1 MAKYDW
7 KIEPRDEDWSDDTYA
22 YFLIHINLKRMVE
35 YLTKEFKKD
44 WWFKGD
50 YGQDNCYIV
59 AENNNFPVRLFFTF
73 DEGGWAD
80 ITRHYTD
87 GASYTDDHLGSWHF
101 AKYDINY
108 SFDTIKDNIKDY
120 FKKFEESIMKEK
132 KSLTERDDLIKNSD
146 VKRWMISGGDVQI
159 TFKDGNE
166 LVGIIV
172 EYRKDETDSKAE
184 CYLCEDITSDYTRD
198 YFIVESYNG
207 KIMSIKFQSYDHLID
222 YMDKN
227 NYELVESKKEKR
239 KSIKENKSMTL
250 QDAWNNDDKELF
262 LSMINWLETNRKI
275 TSKESKDLEEIY
287 DNWGEY
293 KDENPNAKIKFGDL
307 VINIKESLTELF
319 EYEGGIPLDELMDI
333 LTEEWQENNTNNLL
347 FRESS
352 HWDDESRDENRYIE
366 ISAILDFATPYNS
379 GYSFSNKKIQKQ
391 YDKSIEELR
400 NEVEDDDF
408 DDVLYEYEPILL
420 LIAIDLKEEIIYAS
434 VDLGNGVVEDV
445 AREKLADNEKD
456 FRKQIQRMINAF

>member
-59 AENNNFPVRLFFTF
+59 AENNEFPVRLFFTF

-120 FKKFEESIMKEK
+120 FKKFEESMKKEK
-132 KSLTERDDLIKNSD
+132 KS
-146 VKRWMISGGDVQI
+146 
-159 TFKDGNE
+159 
-166 LVGIIV
+166 
-172 EYRKDETDSKAE
+172 
-184 CYLCEDITSDYTRD
+184 
-198 YFIVESYNG
+198 
-207 KIMSIKFQSYDHLID
+207 
-222 YMDKN
+222 
-227 NYELVESKKEKR
+227 
-239 KSIKENKSMTL
+239 
-250 QDAWNNDDKELF
+250 
-262 LSMINWLETNRKI
+262 
-275 TSKESKDLEEIY
+275 
-287 DNWGEY
+287 
-293 KDENPNAKIKFGDL
+293 
-307 VINIKESLTELF
+307 IKESF

-352 HWDDESRDENRYIE
+352 HWNDESRDENRYIE
-366 ISAILDFATPYNS
+366 ISAILDFSTPYNS

-391 YDKSIEELR
+391 YDESIEELR
-400 NEVEDDDF
+400 DEVEDDDF
-408 DDVLYEYEPILL
+408 YDVLYEYEPILL

>member
-44 WWFKGD
+44 WWFKAD

-59 AENNNFPVRLFFTF
+59 AENNEFPVRLFFTF

-87 GASYTDDHLGSWHF
+87 GATLKDDLLGSWHF
-101 AKYDINY
+101 AKYDVDY
-108 SFDTIKDNIKDY
+108 SYAVIRDNIENY
-120 FKKFEESIMKEK
+120 FYKFEESMKENK
-132 KSLTERDDLIKNSD
+132 KSL
-146 VKRWMISGGDVQI
+146 
-159 TFKDGNE
+159 
-166 LVGIIV
+166 
-172 EYRKDETDSKAE
+172 
-184 CYLCEDITSDYTRD
+184 
-198 YFIVESYNG
+198 
-207 KIMSIKFQSYDHLID
+207 
-222 YMDKN
+222 
-227 NYELVESKKEKR
+227 
-239 KSIKENKSMTL
+239 
-250 QDAWNNDDKELF
+250 
-262 LSMINWLETNRKI
+262 
-275 TSKESKDLEEIY
+275 KES
-287 DNWGEY
+287 
-293 KDENPNAKIKFGDL
+293 
-307 VINIKESLTELF
+307 F

-352 HWDDESRDENRYIE
+352 HWDDESRDEDRYIE
-366 ISAILDFATPYNS
+366 ISAILDFATPYNT

-391 YDKSIEELR
+391 YDESIEELR

-408 DDVLYEYEPILL
+408 DDVLYECEPILL
-420 LIAIDLKEEIIYAS
+420 FIVIDLKEEIIGAS
-434 VDLGNGVVEDV
+434 IDLGNSVVEDV

-456 FRKQIQRMINAF
+456 FRKQIQRMIDAF

>member
-7 KIEPRDEDWSDDTYA
+7 KVEPRDDDWSDDTYA

-44 WWFKGD
+44 WWFKAD

-59 AENNNFPVRLFFTF
+59 AENNEFPVRLFFTF

-87 GASYTDDHLGSWHF
+87 GATLKDDLLGSWHF
-101 AKYDINY
+101 AKYDVDY
-108 SFDTIKDNIKDY
+108 SYAVIRDNIENY
-120 FKKFEESIMKEK
+120 FYKFEESMKKEK
-132 KSLTERDDLIKNSD
+132 KS
-146 VKRWMISGGDVQI
+146 
-159 TFKDGNE
+159 
-166 LVGIIV
+166 
-172 EYRKDETDSKAE
+172 
-184 CYLCEDITSDYTRD
+184 
-198 YFIVESYNG
+198 
-207 KIMSIKFQSYDHLID
+207 
-222 YMDKN
+222 
-227 NYELVESKKEKR
+227 
-239 KSIKENKSMTL
+239 
-250 QDAWNNDDKELF
+250 
-262 LSMINWLETNRKI
+262 
-275 TSKESKDLEEIY
+275 
-287 DNWGEY
+287 
-293 KDENPNAKIKFGDL
+293 
-307 VINIKESLTELF
+307 IKESF

-352 HWDDESRDENRYIE
+352 HWDDESRDEDRYIE

-391 YDKSIEELR
+391 YDESIEELR

-420 LIAIDLKEEIIYAS
+420 FIVIDLKEEIIGAS
-434 VDLGNGVVEDV
+434 IDLGNSVVEDV

-456 FRKQIQRMINAF
+456 FRKQIQRMIDAF

>member
-44 WWFKGD
+44 WWFKAD

-87 GASYTDDHLGSWHF
+87 GATLKDDLLGSWHF
-101 AKYDINY
+101 AKYDVDY
-108 SFDTIKDNIKDY
+108 SYAVIRDNIENY
-120 FKKFEESIMKEK
+120 FYKFEESMKENK
-132 KSLTERDDLIKNSD
+132 KSL
-146 VKRWMISGGDVQI
+146 
-159 TFKDGNE
+159 
-166 LVGIIV
+166 
-172 EYRKDETDSKAE
+172 
-184 CYLCEDITSDYTRD
+184 
-198 YFIVESYNG
+198 
-207 KIMSIKFQSYDHLID
+207 
-222 YMDKN
+222 
-227 NYELVESKKEKR
+227 
-239 KSIKENKSMTL
+239 
-250 QDAWNNDDKELF
+250 
-262 LSMINWLETNRKI
+262 
-275 TSKESKDLEEIY
+275 KES
-287 DNWGEY
+287 
-293 KDENPNAKIKFGDL
+293 
-307 VINIKESLTELF
+307 F

-352 HWDDESRDENRYIE
+352 HWDDESRDENRYVE
-366 ISAILDFATPYNS
+366 ISAILDFSTPYDS

-391 YDKSIEELR
+391 YDETIEELR

-408 DDVLYEYEPILL
+408 DDVLYECEPILL
-420 LIAIDLKEEIIYAS
+420 FIVIDLKEEIIGAS
-434 VDLGNGVVEDV
+434 IDLGNSVVEDV

-456 FRKQIQRMINAF
+456 FRKQIQRMIDAF

>member
-44 WWFKGD
+44 WWFKAD

-120 FKKFEESIMKEK
+120 FKKFEESMKKEK
-132 KSLTERDDLIKNSD
+132 KS
-146 VKRWMISGGDVQI
+146 
-159 TFKDGNE
+159 
-166 LVGIIV
+166 
-172 EYRKDETDSKAE
+172 
-184 CYLCEDITSDYTRD
+184 
-198 YFIVESYNG
+198 
-207 KIMSIKFQSYDHLID
+207 
-222 YMDKN
+222 
-227 NYELVESKKEKR
+227 
-239 KSIKENKSMTL
+239 
-250 QDAWNNDDKELF
+250 
-262 LSMINWLETNRKI
+262 
-275 TSKESKDLEEIY
+275 
-287 DNWGEY
+287 
-293 KDENPNAKIKFGDL
+293 
-307 VINIKESLTELF
+307 IKESF

-352 HWDDESRDENRYIE
+352 HWDDEARDENRYIE

-391 YDKSIEELR
+391 YDESIEELR

-408 DDVLYEYEPILL
+408 DDVLYECEPILL

>member
-7 KIEPRDEDWSDDTYA
+7 KIEPRNEDWSDDTYA

-44 WWFKGD
+44 WWFKAA

-59 AENNNFPVRLFFTF
+59 AENNEFPVRLFFTF

-80 ITRHYTD
+80 ITRHYTN

-108 SFDTIKDNIKDY
+108 SFDTIRDNIKDY

-132 KSLTERDDLIKNSD
+132 KS
-146 VKRWMISGGDVQI
+146 
-159 TFKDGNE
+159 
-166 LVGIIV
+166 
-172 EYRKDETDSKAE
+172 
-184 CYLCEDITSDYTRD
+184 
-198 YFIVESYNG
+198 
-207 KIMSIKFQSYDHLID
+207 
-222 YMDKN
+222 
-227 NYELVESKKEKR
+227 
-239 KSIKENKSMTL
+239 
-250 QDAWNNDDKELF
+250 
-262 LSMINWLETNRKI
+262 
-275 TSKESKDLEEIY
+275 
-287 DNWGEY
+287 
-293 KDENPNAKIKFGDL
+293 
-307 VINIKESLTELF
+307 IKESF

-352 HWDDESRDENRYIE
+352 HWDDEARDENRYIE
-366 ISAILDFATPYNS
+366 ISAILDFATPYDS

-391 YDKSIEELR
+391 YNESIEELR

-408 DDVLYEYEPILL
+408 DDVLHEYEPILL

-434 VDLGNGVVEDV
+434 VDLGNDIVEDV
-445 AREKLADNEKD
+445 AWEKLADNEKD

>member
-44 WWFKGD
+44 WWFKAD

-59 AENNNFPVRLFFTF
+59 AENNEFPVRLFFTF

-101 AKYDINY
+101 GKYDVDY
-108 SFDTIKDNIKDY
+108 SYAVIRDNIKDY

-132 KSLTERDDLIKNSD
+132 KS
-146 VKRWMISGGDVQI
+146 
-159 TFKDGNE
+159 
-166 LVGIIV
+166 
-172 EYRKDETDSKAE
+172 
-184 CYLCEDITSDYTRD
+184 
-198 YFIVESYNG
+198 
-207 KIMSIKFQSYDHLID
+207 
-222 YMDKN
+222 
-227 NYELVESKKEKR
+227 
-239 KSIKENKSMTL
+239 
-250 QDAWNNDDKELF
+250 
-262 LSMINWLETNRKI
+262 
-275 TSKESKDLEEIY
+275 
-287 DNWGEY
+287 
-293 KDENPNAKIKFGDL
+293 
-307 VINIKESLTELF
+307 IKESF

-352 HWDDESRDENRYIE
+352 HWNDESRDENRYIE
-366 ISAILDFATPYNS
+366 ISAILDFSTPYNS

-391 YDKSIEELR
+391 YDESIEELR
-400 NEVEDDDF
+400 DEVEDDDF
-408 DDVLYEYEPILL
+408 YDVLYEYEPILL

>member
-44 WWFKGD
+44 WWFKAD

-59 AENNNFPVRLFFTF
+59 AENNEFPVRLFFTF

-80 ITRHYTD
+80 ITRHYTN

-132 KSLTERDDLIKNSD
+132 KS
-146 VKRWMISGGDVQI
+146 
-159 TFKDGNE
+159 
-166 LVGIIV
+166 
-172 EYRKDETDSKAE
+172 
-184 CYLCEDITSDYTRD
+184 
-198 YFIVESYNG
+198 
-207 KIMSIKFQSYDHLID
+207 
-222 YMDKN
+222 
-227 NYELVESKKEKR
+227 
-239 KSIKENKSMTL
+239 
-250 QDAWNNDDKELF
+250 
-262 LSMINWLETNRKI
+262 
-275 TSKESKDLEEIY
+275 
-287 DNWGEY
+287 
-293 KDENPNAKIKFGDL
+293 
-307 VINIKESLTELF
+307 IKESF

-352 HWDDESRDENRYIE
+352 HWDDEARDENRYIE
-366 ISAILDFATPYNS
+366 ISAILDFSTPYNS

-391 YDKSIEELR
+391 YNESIEELR

>member
-7 KIEPRDEDWSDDTYA
+7 KIEPRNEDWSDDTYA

-44 WWFKGD
+44 WWFKAN

-59 AENNNFPVRLFFTF
+59 AENNEFPVRLFFTF

-80 ITRHYTD
+80 ITRHYTN

-108 SFDTIKDNIKDY
+108 SFDTIRDNIKDY

-132 KSLTERDDLIKNSD
+132 KS
-146 VKRWMISGGDVQI
+146 
-159 TFKDGNE
+159 
-166 LVGIIV
+166 
-172 EYRKDETDSKAE
+172 
-184 CYLCEDITSDYTRD
+184 
-198 YFIVESYNG
+198 
-207 KIMSIKFQSYDHLID
+207 
-222 YMDKN
+222 
-227 NYELVESKKEKR
+227 
-239 KSIKENKSMTL
+239 
-250 QDAWNNDDKELF
+250 
-262 LSMINWLETNRKI
+262 
-275 TSKESKDLEEIY
+275 
-287 DNWGEY
+287 
-293 KDENPNAKIKFGDL
+293 
-307 VINIKESLTELF
+307 IKESF

-352 HWDDESRDENRYIE
+352 HWNDESRDENRYIE

-391 YDKSIEELR
+391 YDESIEELR
-400 NEVEDDDF
+400 DEVEDDDF

>member
-44 WWFKGD
+44 WWFKAD

-59 AENNNFPVRLFFTF
+59 AENNEFPVRLFFTF

-120 FKKFEESIMKEK
+120 FKKFEESMKKEK
-132 KSLTERDDLIKNSD
+132 KS
-146 VKRWMISGGDVQI
+146 
-159 TFKDGNE
+159 
-166 LVGIIV
+166 
-172 EYRKDETDSKAE
+172 
-184 CYLCEDITSDYTRD
+184 
-198 YFIVESYNG
+198 
-207 KIMSIKFQSYDHLID
+207 
-222 YMDKN
+222 
-227 NYELVESKKEKR
+227 
-239 KSIKENKSMTL
+239 
-250 QDAWNNDDKELF
+250 
-262 LSMINWLETNRKI
+262 
-275 TSKESKDLEEIY
+275 
-287 DNWGEY
+287 
-293 KDENPNAKIKFGDL
+293 
-307 VINIKESLTELF
+307 IKESF

-352 HWDDESRDENRYIE
+352 HWDDEARDENRYIE

-391 YDKSIEELR
+391 YDESIEELR

-408 DDVLYEYEPILL
+408 DDVLYECEPILL

>member
-44 WWFKGD
+44 WWFKAD

-120 FKKFEESIMKEK
+120 FKKFEESMKKEK
-132 KSLTERDDLIKNSD
+132 KL
-146 VKRWMISGGDVQI
+146 
-159 TFKDGNE
+159 
-166 LVGIIV
+166 
-172 EYRKDETDSKAE
+172 
-184 CYLCEDITSDYTRD
+184 
-198 YFIVESYNG
+198 
-207 KIMSIKFQSYDHLID
+207 
-222 YMDKN
+222 
-227 NYELVESKKEKR
+227 
-239 KSIKENKSMTL
+239 
-250 QDAWNNDDKELF
+250 
-262 LSMINWLETNRKI
+262 
-275 TSKESKDLEEIY
+275 
-287 DNWGEY
+287 
-293 KDENPNAKIKFGDL
+293 
-307 VINIKESLTELF
+307 IKESF
-319 EYEGGIPLDELMDI
+319 EYEGGIPLDELVDI

-352 HWDDESRDENRYIE
+352 HWDDEARDENRYIE

-391 YDKSIEELR
+391 YDESIEELR

-408 DDVLYEYEPILL
+408 YDVLYEYEPILL

-445 AREKLADNEKD
+445 AREKLVDNEKD

>member
-44 WWFKGD
+44 WWFKAD

-59 AENNNFPVRLFFTF
+59 AENNKFPVRLFFTF

-87 GASYTDDHLGSWHF
+87 GATLKDDLLGSWHF
-101 AKYDINY
+101 AKYDVDY
-108 SFDTIKDNIKDY
+108 SYAVIRDNIENY
-120 FKKFEESIMKEK
+120 FYKFEESMKENK
-132 KSLTERDDLIKNSD
+132 KSL
-146 VKRWMISGGDVQI
+146 
-159 TFKDGNE
+159 
-166 LVGIIV
+166 
-172 EYRKDETDSKAE
+172 
-184 CYLCEDITSDYTRD
+184 
-198 YFIVESYNG
+198 
-207 KIMSIKFQSYDHLID
+207 
-222 YMDKN
+222 
-227 NYELVESKKEKR
+227 
-239 KSIKENKSMTL
+239 
-250 QDAWNNDDKELF
+250 
-262 LSMINWLETNRKI
+262 
-275 TSKESKDLEEIY
+275 KES
-287 DNWGEY
+287 
-293 KDENPNAKIKFGDL
+293 
-307 VINIKESLTELF
+307 F

-352 HWDDESRDENRYIE
+352 HWDDESRDEDRYIE
-366 ISAILDFATPYNS
+366 ISAILDFATPYNT

-391 YDKSIEELR
+391 YDESIEELR

-408 DDVLYEYEPILL
+408 DDVLYECEPILL
-420 LIAIDLKEEIIYAS
+420 FIVIDLKEEIIGAS
-434 VDLGNGVVEDV
+434 IDLGNSVVEDV

-456 FRKQIQRMINAF
+456 FRKQIQRMIDAF

>member
-44 WWFKGD
+44 WWFKAD

-59 AENNNFPVRLFFTF
+59 AENNEFPVRLFFTF

-80 ITRHYTD
+80 ITRHYTN
-87 GASYTDDHLGSWHF
+87 GASYTNDNLGSWHF

-132 KSLTERDDLIKNSD
+132 KS
-146 VKRWMISGGDVQI
+146 
-159 TFKDGNE
+159 
-166 LVGIIV
+166 
-172 EYRKDETDSKAE
+172 
-184 CYLCEDITSDYTRD
+184 
-198 YFIVESYNG
+198 
-207 KIMSIKFQSYDHLID
+207 
-222 YMDKN
+222 
-227 NYELVESKKEKR
+227 
-239 KSIKENKSMTL
+239 
-250 QDAWNNDDKELF
+250 
-262 LSMINWLETNRKI
+262 
-275 TSKESKDLEEIY
+275 
-287 DNWGEY
+287 
-293 KDENPNAKIKFGDL
+293 
-307 VINIKESLTELF
+307 IKESF

-352 HWDDESRDENRYIE
+352 HWNDESRDENRYIE
-366 ISAILDFATPYNS
+366 ISAILDFSTPYNS

-391 YDKSIEELR
+391 YDESIEELR
-400 NEVEDDDF
+400 DEVEDDDF
-408 DDVLYEYEPILL
+408 DDVLYECEPILL

-445 AREKLADNEKD
+445 AKEKLADNEKD
-456 FRKQIQRMINAF
+456 FRKQIQGMINAF

>member
-1 MAKYDW
+1 MTKYDW
-7 KIEPRDEDWSDDTYA
+7 KIEPRNEDWSDDIYA

-44 WWFKGD
+44 WWFKAD

-59 AENNNFPVRLFFTF
+59 AENNEFPVRLFFTF

-80 ITRHYTD
+80 ITRHYIN

-108 SFDTIKDNIKDY
+108 SFDTIRDNIKDY

-132 KSLTERDDLIKNSD
+132 KS
-146 VKRWMISGGDVQI
+146 
-159 TFKDGNE
+159 
-166 LVGIIV
+166 
-172 EYRKDETDSKAE
+172 
-184 CYLCEDITSDYTRD
+184 
-198 YFIVESYNG
+198 
-207 KIMSIKFQSYDHLID
+207 
-222 YMDKN
+222 
-227 NYELVESKKEKR
+227 
-239 KSIKENKSMTL
+239 
-250 QDAWNNDDKELF
+250 
-262 LSMINWLETNRKI
+262 
-275 TSKESKDLEEIY
+275 
-287 DNWGEY
+287 
-293 KDENPNAKIKFGDL
+293 
-307 VINIKESLTELF
+307 IKESF

-352 HWDDESRDENRYIE
+352 HWDDEARDENRYIE

-391 YDKSIEELR
+391 YDESIEELR

-408 DDVLYEYEPILL
+408 DDVLYECEPILL

-445 AREKLADNEKD
+445 AKEKLADNEKD

>member
-7 KIEPRDEDWSDDTYA
+7 KVEPRDDDWSDDTYT
-22 YFLIHINLKRMVE
+22 YYLIYINLKRMVE

-44 WWFKGD
+44 WRFEGD

-80 ITRHYTD
+80 ITRHYIN
-87 GASYTDDHLGSWHF
+87 GASYTDDRLGSWHF
-101 AKYDINY
+101 GKYDIDY
-108 SFDTIKDNIKDY
+108 SYAVIRDNIEDY
-120 FKKFEESIMKEK
+120 FNKFEESMKKEK
-132 KSLTERDDLIKNSD
+132 KS
-146 VKRWMISGGDVQI
+146 
-159 TFKDGNE
+159 
-166 LVGIIV
+166 
-172 EYRKDETDSKAE
+172 
-184 CYLCEDITSDYTRD
+184 
-198 YFIVESYNG
+198 
-207 KIMSIKFQSYDHLID
+207 
-222 YMDKN
+222 
-227 NYELVESKKEKR
+227 
-239 KSIKENKSMTL
+239 
-250 QDAWNNDDKELF
+250 
-262 LSMINWLETNRKI
+262 
-275 TSKESKDLEEIY
+275 
-287 DNWGEY
+287 
-293 KDENPNAKIKFGDL
+293 
-307 VINIKESLTELF
+307 IKESF

-333 LTEEWQENNTNNLL
+333 LTEEWQENNTNNRL

-391 YDKSIEELR
+391 YDESIEELR

-408 DDVLYEYEPILL
+408 DDVLYECEPILL

>member
-7 KIEPRDEDWSDDTYA
+7 KIKPRDEDWSDDTYA

-44 WWFKGD
+44 WWFKAD

-59 AENNNFPVRLFFTF
+59 AENHNFPVRLFFTF
-73 DEGGWAD
+73 EEGGWAD

-87 GASYTDDHLGSWHF
+87 GATLKDDLLGSWHF
-101 AKYDINY
+101 AKYDVDY
-108 SFDTIKDNIKDY
+108 SYAVIRDNIENY
-120 FKKFEESIMKEK
+120 FYKFEESMKENK
-132 KSLTERDDLIKNSD
+132 KSL
-146 VKRWMISGGDVQI
+146 
-159 TFKDGNE
+159 
-166 LVGIIV
+166 
-172 EYRKDETDSKAE
+172 
-184 CYLCEDITSDYTRD
+184 
-198 YFIVESYNG
+198 
-207 KIMSIKFQSYDHLID
+207 
-222 YMDKN
+222 
-227 NYELVESKKEKR
+227 
-239 KSIKENKSMTL
+239 
-250 QDAWNNDDKELF
+250 
-262 LSMINWLETNRKI
+262 
-275 TSKESKDLEEIY
+275 KES
-287 DNWGEY
+287 
-293 KDENPNAKIKFGDL
+293 
-307 VINIKESLTELF
+307 F

-352 HWDDESRDENRYIE
+352 HWDDEARDEDRYIE
-366 ISAILDFATPYNS
+366 ISAILDFSIPYNT

-391 YDKSIEELR
+391 YDESIEELH

-408 DDVLYEYEPILL
+408 DDVLYECEPILL

-434 VDLGNGVVEDV
+434 VDLGNGVAEDV

>member
-44 WWFKGD
+44 WWFKAD

-59 AENNNFPVRLFFTF
+59 AENNRFPVRLFFTF

-87 GASYTDDHLGSWHF
+87 GATLKDDLLGSWHF
-101 AKYDINY
+101 AKYDVDY
-108 SFDTIKDNIKDY
+108 SYAVIRDNIENY
-120 FKKFEESIMKEK
+120 FYKFEESKKENK
-132 KSLTERDDLIKNSD
+132 KSL
-146 VKRWMISGGDVQI
+146 
-159 TFKDGNE
+159 
-166 LVGIIV
+166 
-172 EYRKDETDSKAE
+172 
-184 CYLCEDITSDYTRD
+184 
-198 YFIVESYNG
+198 
-207 KIMSIKFQSYDHLID
+207 
-222 YMDKN
+222 
-227 NYELVESKKEKR
+227 
-239 KSIKENKSMTL
+239 
-250 QDAWNNDDKELF
+250 
-262 LSMINWLETNRKI
+262 
-275 TSKESKDLEEIY
+275 KES
-287 DNWGEY
+287 
-293 KDENPNAKIKFGDL
+293 
-307 VINIKESLTELF
+307 F

-352 HWDDESRDENRYIE
+352 HWDDESRDEDRYIE

-391 YDKSIEELR
+391 YDESIEELR

-408 DDVLYEYEPILL
+408 DDVLYECEPILL
-420 LIAIDLKEEIIYAS
+420 FIVIDLKEEIIGAS
-434 VDLGNGVVEDV
+434 IDLGNSVVEDV

>member
-44 WWFKGD
+44 WWFKAD

-59 AENNNFPVRLFFTF
+59 AENNEFPVRLFFTF

-101 AKYDINY
+101 AKYDIDY

-132 KSLTERDDLIKNSD
+132 KS
-146 VKRWMISGGDVQI
+146 
-159 TFKDGNE
+159 
-166 LVGIIV
+166 
-172 EYRKDETDSKAE
+172 
-184 CYLCEDITSDYTRD
+184 
-198 YFIVESYNG
+198 
-207 KIMSIKFQSYDHLID
+207 
-222 YMDKN
+222 
-227 NYELVESKKEKR
+227 
-239 KSIKENKSMTL
+239 
-250 QDAWNNDDKELF
+250 
-262 LSMINWLETNRKI
+262 
-275 TSKESKDLEEIY
+275 
-287 DNWGEY
+287 
-293 KDENPNAKIKFGDL
+293 
-307 VINIKESLTELF
+307 IKESF

-352 HWDDESRDENRYIE
+352 HWDDEARDENRYIE

-391 YDKSIEELR
+391 YDESIEELR
-400 NEVEDDDF
+400 DEIEDDDF
-408 DDVLYEYEPILL
+408 YDVLYEYEPILL

-445 AREKLADNEKD
+445 AKEKLADNEKD

>member
-1 MAKYDW
+1 MVKYDW

-59 AENNNFPVRLFFTF
+59 AENNEFPVRLFFTF

-80 ITRHYTD
+80 ITRHYTN

-108 SFDTIKDNIKDY
+108 SFDAIKDNIKDY

-132 KSLTERDDLIKNSD
+132 KS
-146 VKRWMISGGDVQI
+146 
-159 TFKDGNE
+159 
-166 LVGIIV
+166 
-172 EYRKDETDSKAE
+172 
-184 CYLCEDITSDYTRD
+184 
-198 YFIVESYNG
+198 
-207 KIMSIKFQSYDHLID
+207 
-222 YMDKN
+222 
-227 NYELVESKKEKR
+227 
-239 KSIKENKSMTL
+239 
-250 QDAWNNDDKELF
+250 
-262 LSMINWLETNRKI
+262 
-275 TSKESKDLEEIY
+275 
-287 DNWGEY
+287 
-293 KDENPNAKIKFGDL
+293 
-307 VINIKESLTELF
+307 IKESF

-366 ISAILDFATPYNS
+366 ISAILDFATPYDS
-379 GYSFSNKKIQKQ
+379 GYYFSNKKIQKQ

-400 NEVEDDDF
+400 NEVKDDDF
-408 DDVLYEYEPILL
+408 DDVLYECEPILL

>member
-7 KIEPRDEDWSDDTYA
+7 KVEPRDEDWSDDMYA

-44 WWFKGD
+44 WWFKAD

-59 AENNNFPVRLFFTF
+59 AENNEFPVRLFFTF
-73 DEGGWAD
+73 EEGGWAD

-101 AKYDINY
+101 AKYDIDY
-108 SFDTIKDNIKDY
+108 SFDAIKDNIKDY

-132 KSLTERDDLIKNSD
+132 KS
-146 VKRWMISGGDVQI
+146 
-159 TFKDGNE
+159 
-166 LVGIIV
+166 
-172 EYRKDETDSKAE
+172 
-184 CYLCEDITSDYTRD
+184 
-198 YFIVESYNG
+198 
-207 KIMSIKFQSYDHLID
+207 
-222 YMDKN
+222 
-227 NYELVESKKEKR
+227 
-239 KSIKENKSMTL
+239 
-250 QDAWNNDDKELF
+250 
-262 LSMINWLETNRKI
+262 
-275 TSKESKDLEEIY
+275 
-287 DNWGEY
+287 
-293 KDENPNAKIKFGDL
+293 
-307 VINIKESLTELF
+307 IKESF

-352 HWDDESRDENRYIE
+352 HWDDEARDENRYIE
-366 ISAILDFATPYNS
+366 ISAILDFSTPYNS

-391 YDKSIEELR
+391 YNESIEELR

-408 DDVLYEYEPILL
+408 DDVLYECEPILL

-445 AREKLADNEKD
+445 AKEKLADNEKD

>member
-44 WWFKGD
+44 WWFKAD

-59 AENNNFPVRLFFTF
+59 AENNEFPVRLFFTF

-80 ITRHYTD
+80 ITRHYTN

-132 KSLTERDDLIKNSD
+132 KS
-146 VKRWMISGGDVQI
+146 
-159 TFKDGNE
+159 
-166 LVGIIV
+166 
-172 EYRKDETDSKAE
+172 
-184 CYLCEDITSDYTRD
+184 
-198 YFIVESYNG
+198 
-207 KIMSIKFQSYDHLID
+207 
-222 YMDKN
+222 
-227 NYELVESKKEKR
+227 
-239 KSIKENKSMTL
+239 
-250 QDAWNNDDKELF
+250 
-262 LSMINWLETNRKI
+262 
-275 TSKESKDLEEIY
+275 
-287 DNWGEY
+287 
-293 KDENPNAKIKFGDL
+293 
-307 VINIKESLTELF
+307 IKESF

-352 HWDDESRDENRYIE
+352 HWDDEARDENRYIE
-366 ISAILDFATPYNS
+366 ISAILDFSTPYNS

-391 YDKSIEELR
+391 YNESIEELR
-400 NEVEDDDF
+400 DEVEDDDF
-408 DDVLYEYEPILL
+408 DDVLHEYEPILL

>member
-44 WWFKGD
+44 WWFKAD

-59 AENNNFPVRLFFTF
+59 AENNEFPVRLFFTF

-80 ITRHYTD
+80 ITRHYTN
-87 GASYTDDHLGSWHF
+87 GASYTNDNLGSWHF

-132 KSLTERDDLIKNSD
+132 KS
-146 VKRWMISGGDVQI
+146 
-159 TFKDGNE
+159 
-166 LVGIIV
+166 
-172 EYRKDETDSKAE
+172 
-184 CYLCEDITSDYTRD
+184 
-198 YFIVESYNG
+198 
-207 KIMSIKFQSYDHLID
+207 
-222 YMDKN
+222 
-227 NYELVESKKEKR
+227 
-239 KSIKENKSMTL
+239 
-250 QDAWNNDDKELF
+250 
-262 LSMINWLETNRKI
+262 
-275 TSKESKDLEEIY
+275 
-287 DNWGEY
+287 
-293 KDENPNAKIKFGDL
+293 
-307 VINIKESLTELF
+307 IKESF

-352 HWDDESRDENRYIE
+352 HWNDESRDENRYIE
-366 ISAILDFATPYNS
+366 ISAILDFSTPYNS

-391 YDKSIEELR
+391 YDESIEELR
-400 NEVEDDDF
+400 DEVEDDDF
-408 DDVLYEYEPILL
+408 YDVLYEYEPILL

-445 AREKLADNEKD
+445 AKEKLADNEKD
-456 FRKQIQRMINAF
+456 FRKQIQGMINAF

>member
-7 KIEPRDEDWSDDTYA
+7 KVEPRDEDWSDDMYA
-22 YFLIHINLKRMVE
+22 YFSIRINLKRMVE
-35 YLTKEFKKD
+35 YLTKEFKNN
-44 WWFKGD
+44 WWFKYD

-80 ITRHYTD
+80 IARHYTD
-87 GASYTDDHLGSWHF
+87 GASYTDDHLGSWYF

-132 KSLTERDDLIKNSD
+132 KS
-146 VKRWMISGGDVQI
+146 
-159 TFKDGNE
+159 
-166 LVGIIV
+166 
-172 EYRKDETDSKAE
+172 
-184 CYLCEDITSDYTRD
+184 
-198 YFIVESYNG
+198 
-207 KIMSIKFQSYDHLID
+207 
-222 YMDKN
+222 
-227 NYELVESKKEKR
+227 
-239 KSIKENKSMTL
+239 
-250 QDAWNNDDKELF
+250 
-262 LSMINWLETNRKI
+262 
-275 TSKESKDLEEIY
+275 
-287 DNWGEY
+287 
-293 KDENPNAKIKFGDL
+293 
-307 VINIKESLTELF
+307 IKESF

-391 YDKSIEELR
+391 YDESIEELR

-408 DDVLYEYEPILL
+408 DDVLDECEPILL

>member
-7 KIEPRDEDWSDDTYA
+7 KIEPRDDDWSDDTYA

-44 WWFKGD
+44 WWFKAD

-59 AENNNFPVRLFFTF
+59 AENNEFPVRLFFTF

-101 AKYDINY
+101 AKYDIDY

-120 FKKFEESIMKEK
+120 FKKFEESMKKEK
-132 KSLTERDDLIKNSD
+132 KS
-146 VKRWMISGGDVQI
+146 
-159 TFKDGNE
+159 
-166 LVGIIV
+166 
-172 EYRKDETDSKAE
+172 
-184 CYLCEDITSDYTRD
+184 
-198 YFIVESYNG
+198 
-207 KIMSIKFQSYDHLID
+207 
-222 YMDKN
+222 
-227 NYELVESKKEKR
+227 
-239 KSIKENKSMTL
+239 
-250 QDAWNNDDKELF
+250 
-262 LSMINWLETNRKI
+262 
-275 TSKESKDLEEIY
+275 
-287 DNWGEY
+287 
-293 KDENPNAKIKFGDL
+293 
-307 VINIKESLTELF
+307 IKESF

-333 LTEEWQENNTNNLL
+333 LTEEWQENNTSNRL

-391 YDKSIEELR
+391 YDESIEELR

-456 FRKQIQRMINAF
+456 FRKQIQRMIDAF

>member
-44 WWFKGD
+44 WWFKAD

-132 KSLTERDDLIKNSD
+132 KL
-146 VKRWMISGGDVQI
+146 
-159 TFKDGNE
+159 
-166 LVGIIV
+166 
-172 EYRKDETDSKAE
+172 
-184 CYLCEDITSDYTRD
+184 
-198 YFIVESYNG
+198 
-207 KIMSIKFQSYDHLID
+207 
-222 YMDKN
+222 
-227 NYELVESKKEKR
+227 
-239 KSIKENKSMTL
+239 
-250 QDAWNNDDKELF
+250 
-262 LSMINWLETNRKI
+262 
-275 TSKESKDLEEIY
+275 
-287 DNWGEY
+287 
-293 KDENPNAKIKFGDL
+293 
-307 VINIKESLTELF
+307 IKESF
-319 EYEGGIPLDELMDI
+319 EYEGGIPLDELVDI

-352 HWDDESRDENRYIE
+352 HWDDEARDENRYIE

-391 YDKSIEELR
+391 YDESIEELR

-408 DDVLYEYEPILL
+408 DDVLYECEPILL

>member
-44 WWFKGD
+44 WWFKAD

-59 AENNNFPVRLFFTF
+59 AENNEFPVRLFFTF

-80 ITRHYTD
+80 ITRHYIN

-132 KSLTERDDLIKNSD
+132 KS
-146 VKRWMISGGDVQI
+146 
-159 TFKDGNE
+159 
-166 LVGIIV
+166 
-172 EYRKDETDSKAE
+172 
-184 CYLCEDITSDYTRD
+184 
-198 YFIVESYNG
+198 
-207 KIMSIKFQSYDHLID
+207 
-222 YMDKN
+222 
-227 NYELVESKKEKR
+227 
-239 KSIKENKSMTL
+239 
-250 QDAWNNDDKELF
+250 
-262 LSMINWLETNRKI
+262 
-275 TSKESKDLEEIY
+275 
-287 DNWGEY
+287 
-293 KDENPNAKIKFGDL
+293 
-307 VINIKESLTELF
+307 IKESF

-352 HWDDESRDENRYIE
+352 HWDDEARDENRYIE

-391 YDKSIEELR
+391 YDESIEELR

-408 DDVLYEYEPILL
+408 DDVLYECEPILL

>member
-80 ITRHYTD
+80 ITRHYIN

-132 KSLTERDDLIKNSD
+132 KS
-146 VKRWMISGGDVQI
+146 
-159 TFKDGNE
+159 
-166 LVGIIV
+166 
-172 EYRKDETDSKAE
+172 
-184 CYLCEDITSDYTRD
+184 
-198 YFIVESYNG
+198 
-207 KIMSIKFQSYDHLID
+207 
-222 YMDKN
+222 
-227 NYELVESKKEKR
+227 
-239 KSIKENKSMTL
+239 
-250 QDAWNNDDKELF
+250 
-262 LSMINWLETNRKI
+262 
-275 TSKESKDLEEIY
+275 
-287 DNWGEY
+287 
-293 KDENPNAKIKFGDL
+293 
-307 VINIKESLTELF
+307 IKESF

-352 HWDDESRDENRYIE
+352 HWNDESRDENRYIE

-391 YDKSIEELR
+391 YDESIEELR
-400 NEVEDDDF
+400 DEVEDDDF

-445 AREKLADNEKD
+445 AKEKLADNEKD

>member
-22 YFLIHINLKRMVE
+22 YFLIHINIKRMVE

-44 WWFKGD
+44 WWFKAH

-87 GASYTDDHLGSWHF
+87 GATLKDDLLGSWHF
-101 AKYDINY
+101 AKYDVDY
-108 SFDTIKDNIKDY
+108 SYAVIRDNIENY
-120 FKKFEESIMKEK
+120 FYKFEESMKKEK
-132 KSLTERDDLIKNSD
+132 KS
-146 VKRWMISGGDVQI
+146 
-159 TFKDGNE
+159 
-166 LVGIIV
+166 
-172 EYRKDETDSKAE
+172 
-184 CYLCEDITSDYTRD
+184 
-198 YFIVESYNG
+198 
-207 KIMSIKFQSYDHLID
+207 
-222 YMDKN
+222 
-227 NYELVESKKEKR
+227 
-239 KSIKENKSMTL
+239 
-250 QDAWNNDDKELF
+250 
-262 LSMINWLETNRKI
+262 
-275 TSKESKDLEEIY
+275 
-287 DNWGEY
+287 
-293 KDENPNAKIKFGDL
+293 
-307 VINIKESLTELF
+307 IKESF

-352 HWDDESRDENRYIE
+352 HWNDEARDENRYIE
-366 ISAILDFATPYNS
+366 ISAILDFATPYDS

-391 YDKSIEELR
+391 YDESIEELR

-420 LIAIDLKEEIIYAS
+420 FIVIDLKEEIIGAS
-434 VDLGNGVVEDV
+434 IDLGNSVVEDV

-456 FRKQIQRMINAF
+456 FRKQIQRMIDAF

>member
-44 WWFKGD
+44 WWFKAN

-59 AENNNFPVRLFFTF
+59 AENNEFPVRLFFTF

-87 GASYTDDHLGSWHF
+87 GASYTNDNLGSWHF

-132 KSLTERDDLIKNSD
+132 KS
-146 VKRWMISGGDVQI
+146 
-159 TFKDGNE
+159 
-166 LVGIIV
+166 
-172 EYRKDETDSKAE
+172 
-184 CYLCEDITSDYTRD
+184 
-198 YFIVESYNG
+198 
-207 KIMSIKFQSYDHLID
+207 
-222 YMDKN
+222 
-227 NYELVESKKEKR
+227 
-239 KSIKENKSMTL
+239 
-250 QDAWNNDDKELF
+250 
-262 LSMINWLETNRKI
+262 
-275 TSKESKDLEEIY
+275 
-287 DNWGEY
+287 
-293 KDENPNAKIKFGDL
+293 
-307 VINIKESLTELF
+307 IKESF

-352 HWDDESRDENRYIE
+352 HWDDEARDENRYIE

-391 YDKSIEELR
+391 YDESIEELR

-445 AREKLADNEKD
+445 AKEKLADNEKD
-456 FRKQIQRMINAF
+456 FRKQIQGMINAF

>member
-1 MAKYDW
+1 MVKYDW

-59 AENNNFPVRLFFTF
+59 AENNEFPVRLFFTF

-80 ITRHYTD
+80 ITRHYTN

-108 SFDTIKDNIKDY
+108 SFDAIKDNIKDY

-132 KSLTERDDLIKNSD
+132 KS
-146 VKRWMISGGDVQI
+146 
-159 TFKDGNE
+159 
-166 LVGIIV
+166 
-172 EYRKDETDSKAE
+172 
-184 CYLCEDITSDYTRD
+184 
-198 YFIVESYNG
+198 
-207 KIMSIKFQSYDHLID
+207 
-222 YMDKN
+222 
-227 NYELVESKKEKR
+227 
-239 KSIKENKSMTL
+239 
-250 QDAWNNDDKELF
+250 
-262 LSMINWLETNRKI
+262 
-275 TSKESKDLEEIY
+275 
-287 DNWGEY
+287 
-293 KDENPNAKIKFGDL
+293 
-307 VINIKESLTELF
+307 IKESF

-333 LTEEWQENNTNNLL
+333 LTEEWQENGTNNLL

-352 HWDDESRDENRYIE
+352 YWDDEARDENGYIE
-366 ISAILDFATPYNS
+366 ISSILDFSIPYNT

-391 YDKSIEELR
+391 YDESIEELR
-400 NEVEDDDF
+400 DEVEDDDF
-408 DDVLYEYEPILL
+408 DDVLHEYEPILL

>member
-7 KIEPRDEDWSDDTYA
+7 KIEPRDDDWSDDTYA

-35 YLTKEFKKD
+35 YLTKEFKNN
-44 WWFKGD
+44 WWFKYD

-80 ITRHYTD
+80 ITRHYIN

-101 AKYDINY
+101 GKYDVDY
-108 SFDTIKDNIKDY
+108 SYAVIRDNIKDY

-132 KSLTERDDLIKNSD
+132 KS
-146 VKRWMISGGDVQI
+146 
-159 TFKDGNE
+159 
-166 LVGIIV
+166 
-172 EYRKDETDSKAE
+172 
-184 CYLCEDITSDYTRD
+184 
-198 YFIVESYNG
+198 
-207 KIMSIKFQSYDHLID
+207 
-222 YMDKN
+222 
-227 NYELVESKKEKR
+227 
-239 KSIKENKSMTL
+239 
-250 QDAWNNDDKELF
+250 
-262 LSMINWLETNRKI
+262 
-275 TSKESKDLEEIY
+275 
-287 DNWGEY
+287 
-293 KDENPNAKIKFGDL
+293 
-307 VINIKESLTELF
+307 IKESF

-366 ISAILDFATPYNS
+366 ISAILDFLTPYNT

-391 YDKSIEELR
+391 YDESIEELR
-400 NEVEDDDF
+400 DEVEDDDF
-408 DDVLYEYEPILL
+408 YDVLYEYEPILL

>member
-120 FKKFEESIMKEK
+120 FKKFEESMKKEK
-132 KSLTERDDLIKNSD
+132 KS
-146 VKRWMISGGDVQI
+146 
-159 TFKDGNE
+159 
-166 LVGIIV
+166 
-172 EYRKDETDSKAE
+172 
-184 CYLCEDITSDYTRD
+184 
-198 YFIVESYNG
+198 
-207 KIMSIKFQSYDHLID
+207 
-222 YMDKN
+222 
-227 NYELVESKKEKR
+227 
-239 KSIKENKSMTL
+239 
-250 QDAWNNDDKELF
+250 
-262 LSMINWLETNRKI
+262 
-275 TSKESKDLEEIY
+275 
-287 DNWGEY
+287 
-293 KDENPNAKIKFGDL
+293 
-307 VINIKESLTELF
+307 IKESF

-352 HWDDESRDENRYIE
+352 HWDDEARDENRYIE

-391 YDKSIEELR
+391 YDESIEELR

-408 DDVLYEYEPILL
+408 DDVLHEYEPILL

-445 AREKLADNEKD
+445 AKEKLADNEKD